1 MWFFYLPLSSHQ
13 RFWFLQRRW
22 LKRFSVCVLLWNERQ
37 QQRPVEKKDVVFT
50 FVFSF
55 ENSLW
60 SQRHVRYHEPMPP
73 ITHTLFPPHFHTIFP
88 NGFDGLHVDMFH
100 SSVQFSNSVVS
111 DSVTPWIAARQASLS
126 ITNSQSS
133 PKLISIESVM
143 PSSHL
148 ILCHPLLLL
157 PSIPPS
163 IRGFSSEVA
172 KVLDFQL

>member
-50 FVFSF
+50 LVFSF

-73 ITHTLFPPHFHTIFP
+73 IMHTLFPPHFHTTFP
-88 NGFDGLHVDMFH
+88 NELA
-100 SSVQFSNSVVS
+100 SSWCFRVTLVLTAQKLYKQISELRFIGQTKIYRVPTLCLDSRLRIWDPRINTIWFS
-111 DSVTPWIAARQASLS
+111 
-126 ITNSQSS
+126 
-133 PKLISIESVM
+133 
-143 PSSHL
+143 
-148 ILCHPLLLL
+148 C
-157 PSIPPS
+157 
-163 IRGFSSEVA
+163 
-172 KVLDFQL
+172 